1 MTQSFSSITF
11 GISPLLSMELIAG
24 LGALSIFVL
33 AFGAVRRAPGLFWRS
48 LACVG
53 LIVAL
58 LNPSLIVQDREPL
71 TDIAI
76 VVVDES
82 ASQNIGDRHAR
93 TAEALAAIEQR
104 LAGRPDIEL
113 RVVRVRPGDR
123 GAGGGGNPVDGTYLF
138 AALDRALADVPRQRL
153 AGAFLITDGQVHD
166 APTESAQLGLGR
178 PLHALI
184 TGDRR
189 AGDRRLTIVQA
200 PSYGLVGQPLTMTV
214 RVDEPEGAAGTQRAR
229 LTVRAGGAD
238 QVDEISLPVGVDQTV
253 ELVLDHAGA
262 SVFELDIEAGPDEL
276 TLDNNRAV
284 VVVNGVRD
292 RLRVLLVSG
301 EPHPGER
308 TWRNLL
314 KADPSV
320 DLVHFTIL
328 RPPEKQ
334 DGTPVRELSLIAFPI
349 RELFEIKLADF
360 DLIIF
365 DRYRRRGVL
374 PQVYL
379 DNIAEYVMNG
389 GALLEAVGPTFA
401 TALSL
406 FRTPLGRV
414 LPGEPTGGIIE
425 KDFRAQV
432 TDIGRR
438 HPVTNDLDGAGGE
451 GEDPTWGRWYRM
463 VEVSARSGNVLMNG
477 AGRRPLLILDRMGEG
492 RVGQLMTDH
501 IWLWARGFD
510 GGGPQAQLLRR
521 MSHWLMKE
529 PELEEDKLSA
539 EVNGTRLEINRRSL
553 EPDETAVTVTF
564 PSGRIESV
572 ELSEQG
578 GGEATG
584 NLLIDEAGLYRLG
597 DGTRSALA
605 AVGAL
610 NPREFADVAAT
621 DLVLGHLARATGG
634 GVVWLAETGAP
645 DVRLVRPERDAFGA
659 AQGGARPWTG
669 LVANGDF
676 IVRGVRELPLWPGLA
691 VLILAL
697 GTLLLAW
704 RREGR

>member
-1 MTQSFSSITF
+1 MTESFNSITF
-11 GISPLLSMELIAG
+11 GVSPMLPLEVIA
-24 LGALSIFVL
+24 VL
-33 AFGAVRRAPGLFWRS
+33 AGVSVVVLGFGAVRRAPGLFWRL
-48 LACVG
+48 LACAG

-58 LNPSLIVQDREPL
+58 INPSFIVQERQPL

-76 VVVDES
+76 AVVDES
-82 ASQNIGDRHAR
+82 ASQNIGERHAR
-93 TAEALAAIEQR
+93 TDEALAAITER
-104 LAGRPDIEL
+104 LADRPEMEL

-123 GAGGGGNPVDGTYLF
+123 GDAAGGSPVDGTYLF
-138 AALDRALADVPRQRL
+138 SALDRALADVPRQRL

-166 APTESAQLGLGR
+166 APAEAAQLGLGR

-184 TGDRR
+184 SGDRR

-214 RVDEPEGAAGTQRAR
+214 RVDDPESAGAPRAR
-229 LTVRAGGAD
+229 LSLRVGGAD
-238 QVDEISLPVGVDQTV
+238 QADSANVTVGADQTI
-253 ELVLDHAGA
+253 ELTLDHAGA
-262 SVFELDIEAGPDEL
+262 TVFEIEVEAGPEEL

-379 DNIAEYVMNG
+379 DNIAEYVLNG

-414 LPGEPTGGIIE
+414 LPGEPSGGIVE
-425 KDFRAQV
+425 SDYRAQV
-432 TDIGRR
+432 TDVGRR
-438 HPVTNDLDGAGGE
+438 HPVTTDLDGAGAE

-463 VEVSARSGNVLMNG
+463 VEVSARSGTVVMNG
-477 AGRRPLLILDRMGEG
+477 SGRRPLMILDRVGEG

-529 PELEEDKLSA
+529 PELEEDNLLA
-539 EVNGTRLEINRRSL
+539 EVNGNRLEIERRSL
-553 EPDETAVTVTF
+553 EPDETPVVVTF
-564 PSGRIESV
+564 PSGRTESV
-572 ELSEQG
+572 TLSEEAG
-578 GGEATG
+578 GTATG
-584 NLLIDEAGLYRLG
+584 DLLIDEAGLYRLS

-610 NPREFADVAAT
+610 NPREFADVTAT

-659 AQGGARPWTG
+659 AQGGSRPWTG
-669 LVANGDF
+669 LVSNGDF
-676 IVRGVRELPLWPGLA
+676 VVRGVRELPLWPGLA